1 MAIDRMHALL
11 ANISEN
17 FHLDVL
23 ASKTVVSAV
32 DSSLN
37 VHGKLHCRK
46 MPLKPHIVFWLVIL
60 LALRRDRSIHNVF
73 ALLIEAT
80 RSLARGVSRDA
91 VTDGGLAKACLI
103 SATAGSSTHPPRSL
117 G

>member
-11 ANISEN
+11 ENISES

-37 VHGKLHCRK
+37 AHGKLHCRK
-46 MPLKPHIVFWLVIL
+46 MPLKPRLVFWLVIL
-60 LALRRDRSIHNVF
+60 LTMRRDRSIPNVF
-73 ALLIEAT
+73 ALLIEAA
-80 RSLARGVSRDA
+80 RFLAPGLSRNA
-91 VTDGGLAKACLI
+91 VTDG
-103 SATAGSSTHPPRSL
+103 
-117 G
+117 